1 MTNANNN
8 GNDNGEHKV
17 TSLGE
22 HKVTSLRE
30 LPQAI
35 EPPRDLWAGIEA
47 RITAERQAAGDTAD
61 PNAGDGA
68 RDAAG
73 ARQRGNA
80 NAGAGLPNNTDAG
93 VGRRRSTSPRH
104 FSRMRWLAAAAMI
117 AALAVGVWIGRSVLP
132 MAPVTNPA
140 PGSAATPRQ
149 IPENGGAAALQAAY
163 LSDPKYRQERAALV
177 KSLEQ
182 QLASLPP
189 DARAKVISSLAT
201 IHKSMQ
207 DLEAALGKDP
217 SNALLQELL
226 VNTYQ
231 DEMRVLT
238 TVHEAG
244 DAGKG
249 I

>member
-1 MTNANNN
+1 MTNAN
-8 GNDNGEHKV
+8 GN
-17 TSLGE
+17 GE

-30 LPQAI
+30 LPQVI
-35 EPPRDLWAGIEA
+35 EPPRDLWTGIEA
-47 RITAERQAAGDTAD
+47 RITAERQEAS
-61 PNAGDGA
+61 DGA
-68 RDAAG
+68 DLNTSSGTRD
-73 ARQRGNA
+73 
-80 NAGAGLPNNTDAG
+80 G
-93 VGRRRSTSPRH
+93 VGGSSANIVRNTSARN
-104 FSRMRWLAAAAMI
+104 FSRLRWLAAAAMI
-117 AALAVGVWIGRSVLP
+117 AALAVGVWIGRTVMP
-132 MAPVTNPA
+132 VGPVTNPA
-140 PGSAATPRQ
+140 ARSGTAHVT
-149 IPENGGAAALQAAY
+149 PENGGAEALQAAY
-163 LSDPKYRQERAALV
+163 LSDPKYRQQRAALV
-177 KSLEQ
+177 KSLQEK
-182 QLASLPP
+182 LASLPP

-244 DAGKG
+244 QAGEG